1 MEDIKKTDAAAA
13 VPQSEKDTLK
23 AKYGKVFRVSC
34 SVRRTKTAT
43 RWSSATTSSGP
54 ASPLMTAT

>member
-34 SVRRTKTAT
+34 SVREDEDSDALEF
-43 RWSSATTSSGP
+43 GY
-54 ASPLMTAT
+54 